1 MFIHSS
7 GTLWDL
13 YVYIIAELVYSRIWC
28 NRFIN
33 FHRTF
38 MRKMRN
44 EKMMKRR
51 MEVERGMKI
60 MMEDER
66 MNENNGKEPKD
77 NKKND
82 EGLH

>member
-13 YVYIIAELVYSRIWC
+13 YVYIIAEVDFYVYLIKEFTALIIIISIYATSWY
-28 NRFIN
+28 IQEYGV
-33 FHRTF
+33 T
-38 MRKMRN
+38 
-44 EKMMKRR
+44 
-51 MEVERGMKI
+51 VERGMKI